1 MTRVVRPVGFAR
13 HRSKSQR
20 DSIIQPRVDAKRL
33 PWEPG
38 HQHAST
44 LKGFESIRRNPHAP
58 VMAQSLAKILLHVVF
73 STKERGPFLKDLA
86 LREELHRYLGGILTN
101 LECQPLIIGGVED
114 HVHLLF
120 AHSRTAT
127 VAEVVKEL
135 KRGST
140 VWLKT
145 KAPVLPE
152 FAWQNGYGV
161 FSIGQSQVED
171 VRAYIAGQ
179 EEHHRKISFQEEFR
193 RLLQRYE
200 IAFDERYVWD

>member
-1 MTRVVRPVGFAR
+1 
-13 HRSKSQR
+13 
-20 DSIIQPRVDAKRL
+20 
-33 PWEPG
+33 
-38 HQHAST
+38 
-44 LKGFESIRRNPHAP
+44 
-58 VMAQSLAKILLHVVF
+58 MAQSLAKILLHLVF
-73 STKERGPFLKDLA
+73 STKERRPFLKDPA
-86 LREELHRYLGGILTN
+86 LREKFHRYLGGILTN
-101 LECQPLIIGGVED
+101 LECQPIIVGGVED

-120 AHSRTAT
+120 AHSRTAA
-127 VAEVVKEL
+127 VADVVKEL

-145 KAPVLPE
+145 KSPGLSE

-179 EEHHRKISFQEEFR
+179 EEHHRKVSFQEEFR
-193 RLLQRYE
+193 RLLERYE

>member
-1 MTRVVRPVGFAR
+1 
-13 HRSKSQR
+13 
-20 DSIIQPRVDAKRL
+20 
-33 PWEPG
+33 
-38 HQHAST
+38 
-44 LKGFESIRRNPHAP
+44 
-58 VMAQSLAKILLHVVF
+58 MAQSLAKILLHLVF
-73 STKERGPFLKDLA
+73 STKERRPFLRDAA
-86 LREELHRYLGGILTN
+86 LREELHRYLGGILTQ
-101 LECQPLIIGGVED
+101 LDFQPIIIGGVED

-127 VAEVVKEL
+127 VADVVKEL

-145 KAPVLPE
+145 KSPELAE
-152 FAWQNGYGV
+152 FAWQGGYGV

-193 RLLQRYE
+193 RLLERYE

>member
-1 MTRVVRPVGFAR
+1 
-13 HRSKSQR
+13 
-20 DSIIQPRVDAKRL
+20 
-33 PWEPG
+33 
-38 HQHAST
+38 
-44 LKGFESIRRNPHAP
+44 
-58 VMAQSLAKILLHVVF
+58 MAQSLAKILLHLVV
-73 STKERGPFLKDLA
+73 STKERRPFLKDQT
-86 LREELHRYLGGILTN
+86 LREELHRYIGGILTN

-120 AHSRTAT
+120 VHPRTAT
-127 VAEVVKEL
+127 VADVVKEL

-145 KAPVLPE
+145 KAPVLSE

>member
-1 MTRVVRPVGFAR
+1 
-13 HRSKSQR
+13 
-20 DSIIQPRVDAKRL
+20 
-33 PWEPG
+33 
-38 HQHAST
+38 
-44 LKGFESIRRNPHAP
+44 
-58 VMAQSLAKILLHVVF
+58 MAQSLAKILLHVVF
-73 STKERGPFLKDLA
+73 STKERRPFLKDPA

-127 VAEVVKEL
+127 VADVVKEL
-135 KRGST
+135 KRGSS

-145 KAPVLPE
+145 KSPDLAE

-161 FSIGQSQVED
+161 FSIGQSQIDD

-179 EEHHRKISFQEEFR
+179 EKHHRKISFQEEFR

>member
-1 MTRVVRPVGFAR
+1 
-13 HRSKSQR
+13 
-20 DSIIQPRVDAKRL
+20 
-33 PWEPG
+33 
-38 HQHAST
+38 
-44 LKGFESIRRNPHAP
+44 
-58 VMAQSLAKILLHVVF
+58 MAQSLAKILLHLVF
-73 STKERGPFLKDLA
+73 STKERRPSLSDQS

-101 LECQPLIIGGVED
+101 LECQPIIVGGVED

-127 VAEVVKEL
+127 VADVVKEL
-135 KRGST
+135 KRCST

-145 KAPVLPE
+145 KAPALSE
-152 FAWQNGYGV
+152 FTWQGGYGV

>member
-1 MTRVVRPVGFAR
+1 
-13 HRSKSQR
+13 
-20 DSIIQPRVDAKRL
+20 
-33 PWEPG
+33 
-38 HQHAST
+38 
-44 LKGFESIRRNPHAP
+44 
-58 VMAQSLAKILLHVVF
+58 MAQSLAKILLHLVF
-73 STKERGPFLKDLA
+73 STKERRPFLKDPV

-101 LECQPLIIGGVED
+101 LECQPLIIGGVAD

-127 VAEVVKEL
+127 VADVVKEL

-145 KAPVLPE
+145 KSPELSE
-152 FAWQNGYGV
+152 FAWQSGYGV